1 MLDYCVC
8 FFSVPYLLLSK
19 SFVALYHG
27 IYLVFVM
34 AVRARLWQWSS
45 AIWLLQPDM
54 TLEPAGSESFGKSK
68 HTDMLQIS
76 AVVHVTSLDTTFV
89 WHLVLSWSGTLWPWV
104 DFKIQAGWS
113 WCSVI
118 IIIPHLSSHS
128 SFLCLLSSWIDWP
141 ISHTPIWSYIH
152 FFHCTVHATGNVLSI
167 LWLNVGL
174 DSVSVSTCSW
184 SCLGLHTSVLGG
196 VLVDA
201 VAHTNTQQPMKR
213 WSSQRIQLWTC
224 QISRLREAIGLFL
237 TILSMD

>member
-1 MLDYCVC
+1 MCLPAVKSWPVSPSLPADIRHSGDVAALIQLLMIWCTLQHLHTHTPSTHTTWTPYPPYGHSHLMLDYCVG

-89 WHLVLSWSGTLWPWV
+89 WSQSFIYLTLGLVLVWY
-104 DFKIQAGWS
+104 IMA
-113 WCSVI
+113 
-118 IIIPHLSSHS
+118 
-128 SFLCLLSSWIDWP
+128 SSW
-141 ISHTPIWSYIH
+141 
-152 FFHCTVHATGNVLSI
+152 F
-167 LWLNVGL
+167 
-174 DSVSVSTCSW
+174 
-184 SCLGLHTSVLGG
+184 
-196 VLVDA
+196 
-201 VAHTNTQQPMKR
+201 
-213 WSSQRIQLWTC
+213 
-224 QISRLREAIGLFL
+224 
-237 TILSMD
+237 